1 VFKFRG
7 VNIYPSSIDTI
18 LSSVPG
24 LGSEYQI
31 NLTRDAEERDHMR
44 LVVERAEGVER
55 GRGEEL
61 HREIVHSLKHKV
73 MVTPEVEVVD
83 YGSLPRSERK
93 TKRVFDTRIQD
104 SII

>member
-1 VFKFRG
+1 MLYIFGFFVSFVIG
-7 VNIYPSSIDTI
+7 GLIDRQVTETMAKI
-18 LSSVPG
+18 PVLSSLPI
-24 LGSEYQI
+24 LG
-31 NLTRDAEERDHMR
+31 NLFKTKEFDRNNTE
-44 LVVERAEGVER
+44 LV
-55 GRGEEL
+55 
-61 HREIVHSLKHKV
+61 V

>member
-1 VFKFRG
+1 
-7 VNIYPSSIDTI
+7 
-18 LSSVPG
+18 
-24 LGSEYQI
+24 
-31 NLTRDAEERDHMR
+31 MR
-44 LVVERAEGVER
+44 LVVERAQGVEP

-61 HREIVHSLKHKV
+61 QQEIVHTVKHKV

-83 YGSLPRSERK
+83 YGALPRSERK